1 MLLCVFLLP
10 NNYRPNTMS
19 KAFPCLFISILLI
32 SWISSPMFAQDISGR
47 IIDAKTKEPL
57 PFVSV
62 YISKTT
68 KGTQSDEKG
77 YFSLK
82 NVPTGYLKLV
92 TSMIGYKSF
101 EQEFVIKPNENQ
113 TLKIQLNVN
122 SKELSEIIVVGKRGK
137 QWKKNYAHFLKI
149 FLGKSKNVK
158 KTEITNP
165 HELNFALE
173 KRVLTATAEN
183 PLIIKNQALGY
194 DIDYSLAT
202 FRSTNEDFQFGGNV
216 FFKPIPQTDEI
227 QQKLIEK
234 NREKAYKGSIRHFFK
249 SIVMGTSQE
258 EGFRVY
264 LEKDTLENIA
274 RNRLF
279 RDNFPKKLMEVNIN
293 ILAKF
298 DVQLQRIILPKNR
311 YEIHYLQQRDNST
324 FYAEINHQVSWIET
338 KADNFKFSYQGI
350 SEEPLKL
357 LLMGSMG
364 NRRVADFVPDDYE
377 LLNTA
382 KDSTQNSLTIPNY
395 QPHEKVFIRTDRDAY
410 FSHDTL
416 WFKAYTLDATTHKPS
431 PSKILYV
438 TLRNK
443 KKVFSQQKFLI
454 EDGISQGFIP
464 LFDSLSSSCQLIGH
478 TNWMRNY
485 DEDLFFRK
493 NIRILS
499 KEMLSDTVSSD
510 SIQIQLFP
518 EGGNLIEGISNRM
531 GIRATY
537 PDGSFAKISGE
548 YIDKSLDS
556 TETSIT
562 QAVEIQGIGDFF
574 TIPNSK
580 HSIHVKL
587 NNGKIIELPT
597 TLKKGFA
604 LQVRPILNTDNIL
617 IKLYS
622 NLALSE
628 FKPLRFI
635 IHQRGQIIYENDFL
649 PKSKITTFIF
659 PKDNLTDEGIVNVLI
674 LDVLNNKIAERV
686 FYNYN
691 DSNRPIVSLKSKDSG
706 VEIQILDQDSLA
718 IEGSTLVSLADKKFI
733 NEGSKIENLRK
744 FLFLNSDLKYAVEPF
759 KSTLDTTIQAK
770 EILDLM
776 LLANSSIDYSQRND
790 KKFEPQLGTTIKG
803 RAKNF
808 DKKKPAEIVGYVNT
822 KNWQLGLKTIA
833 DSKGGFET
841 EPLIFEDT
849 AKFKLQFQQA
859 QEPLTFEIESPEIFI
874 PKWHVLPKMNFKTNA
889 EKDDDIKI
897 LMIAQDSLFL
907 KKPTKE
913 VFKKEEIDF
922 RKNHPHAD
930 KIINEIGGFSMG
942 NRLYEVLKN
951 ELPDLVFNE
960 KNIFLRDST
969 HKKNISISIDGIPMV
984 WQNISLLP
992 ASLIKPASIHI
1003 LTDSV
1008 KLSAINL
1015 RTNSLAIN
1023 ILSADGDFLKT
1034 QKFKTFASIGLMP
1047 KRDFMNSK
1055 TEHKNIGTYFWKI
1068 DKIDHSAEKQFIEFW
1083 KNNHPSSTLIEGIS
1097 TTGEVISVQVD
1108 EEAKE

>member
-1 MLLCVFLLP
+1 
-10 NNYRPNTMS
+10 MS
-19 KAFPCLFISILLI
+19 KAFSCLFISILLI
-32 SWISSPMFAQDISGR
+32 LLTSSPMFAQDISGR

-82 NVPTGYLKLV
+82 NVPTGYLKLA

-101 EQEFVIKPNENQ
+101 EQEFVIKPNENR

-122 SKELSEIIVVGKRGK
+122 SKELSEVIVVGKRGK
-137 QWKKNYAHFLKI
+137 QWKRNYAHFLKI

-173 KRVLTATAEN
+173 KKVLTANAEN

-202 FRSTNEDFQFGGNV
+202 FHATNEDFQFGGNV

-227 QQKLIEK
+227 QQKLVEK

-249 SIVMGTSQE
+249 SIVKGTSQE

-274 RNRLF
+274 RNRFF
-279 RDNFPKKLMEVNIN
+279 RDNFPKKLKEVNIN
-293 ILAKF
+293 TLAKF

-324 FYAEINHQVSWIET
+324 FYSDINHEVSWIET
-338 KADNFKFSYQGI
+338 KGDNFKFSYQGI

-377 LLNTA
+377 LPNNA

-410 FSHDTL
+410 FPHDTI

-431 PSKILYV
+431 PSKILHV
-438 TLRNK
+438 TLRNE
-443 KKVFSQQKFLI
+443 KKVFSQQQFLI

-464 LFDSLSSSCQLIGH
+464 LSDSLSSICQLIGH
-478 TNWMRNY
+478 TEWMRNY

-493 NIRILS
+493 NVKILS
-499 KEMLSDTVSSD
+499 KEILPETVSSD

-531 GIRATY
+531 GLRATY
-537 PDGSFAKISGE
+537 PDGSFTNVSVE

-562 QAVEIQGIGDFF
+562 QTIDIQGIGDFF
-574 TIPNSK
+574 TTPNMK
-580 HSIHVKL
+580 HTIQIKL
-587 NNGKIIELPT
+587 KNGKAIRFPP

-604 LQVRPILNTDNIL
+604 LQVRPLINSENIM

-622 NLALSE
+622 NLVLSE
-628 FKPLRFI
+628 FKTLRFI
-635 IHQRGQIIYENDFL
+635 IHQKGQIIYENDFL

-659 PKDNLTDEGIVNVLI
+659 PKDNLTEKGIVNVLI
-674 LDVLNNKIAERV
+674 LDALNNKIAERV

-691 DSNRPIVSLKSKDSG
+691 DSNRPIVNLKSKDGG
-706 VEIQILDQDSLA
+706 VDIKILDQDSLA
-718 IEGSTLVSLADKKFI
+718 IEGSTLVSCADKRFI
-733 NEGSKIENLRK
+733 NEESKIENLK
-744 FLFLNSDLKYAVEPF
+744 SFLLLNSDLKYALEPS
-759 KSTLDTTIQAK
+759 KSILDPNIQNK
-770 EILDLM
+770 ERLDLM
-776 LLANSSIDYSQRND
+776 LLANSSIDYTQGNE
-790 KKFEPQLGTTIKG
+790 KKFEPQLGITIKG
-803 RAKNF
+803 WAKNF

-822 KNWQLGLKTIA
+822 KNWQLGLKAIA
-833 DSKGGFET
+833 DGEGRFET

-859 QEPLTFEIESPEIFI
+859 QEPLTFEIEAPEIFI
-874 PKWHVLPKMNFKTNA
+874 PKWRILPKMNFKTNLTEDA
-889 EKDDDIKI
+889 KI
-897 LMIAQDSLFL
+897 NALRVYQDSLFL
-907 KKPTKE
+907 ENLTNKVSKNA
-913 VFKKEEIDF
+913 EILQ
-922 RKNHPHAD
+922 AD
-930 KIINEIGGFSMG
+930 KVIQEISRFSMG
-942 NRLYEVLKN
+942 KRLYEVLNN
-951 ELPDLVFNE
+951 ELPEFVINE
-960 KNIFLRDST
+960 KNVFLRDST
-969 HKKNISISIDGIPMV
+969 KHSIINISIDGIPMV

-992 ASLIKPASIHI
+992 AYMIKPASIHI
-1003 LTDSV
+1003 LTDSL

-1015 RTNSLAIN
+1015 DANTLAIN
-1023 ILSADGDFLKT
+1023 ILSTDGEFLKT
-1034 QKFKTFASIGLMP
+1034 QKFRTFTRIGLTP
-1047 KRDFMNSK
+1047 KRDFINSK
-1055 TEHKNIGTYFWKI
+1055 TEHKNIGTYFWKV
-1068 DKIDHSAEKQFIEFW
+1068 DKMNHFAEKQFIEFW
-1083 KNNHPSSTLIEGIS
+1083 KSGHLSSTIIEGIS
-1097 TTGEVISVQVD
+1097 TTGEAISVQIDD
-1108 EEAKE
+1108 EGKE

>member
-1 MLLCVFLLP
+1 
-10 NNYRPNTMS
+10 MS
-19 KAFPCLFISILLI
+19 KAFSCLFISILLI
-32 SWISSPMFAQDISGR
+32 LSTSSPMFAQDISGR

-82 NVPTGYLKLV
+82 NVPTGYLKLA

-122 SKELSEIIVVGKRGK
+122 SKELSEVIVVGKRGK

-158 KTEITNP
+158 KTEIINP

-173 KRVLTATAEN
+173 RKVLTANAEN
-183 PLIIKNQALGY
+183 PLSIKNQALGY

-249 SIVMGTSQE
+249 SIVKGTSQE

-264 LEKDTLENIA
+264 LEKDTIDNIA
-274 RNRLF
+274 RNRFF
-279 RDNFPKKLMEVNIN
+279 RDNFPKKLKEVNIN

-298 DVQLQRIILPKNR
+298 DVQLQRVILPKNR

-324 FYAEINHQVSWIET
+324 FYSDINHEVSWIET
-338 KADNFKFSYQGI
+338 KGDNFKFSYQGI

-377 LLNTA
+377 LPNTA

-410 FSHDTL
+410 FLHDTL

-431 PSKILYV
+431 PSKIFYV
-438 TLRNK
+438 TLRNE
-443 KKVFSQQKFLI
+443 KKVFSQQQFLI

-464 LFDSLSSSCQLIGH
+464 LTDSLLSTFQLIAH

-493 NIRILS
+493 NVKILS
-499 KEMLSDTVSSD
+499 KEILPEIVSSD

-518 EGGNLIEGISNRM
+518 EGGNLIEGIVNRM

-556 TETSIT
+556 TETYIT
-562 QAVEIQGIGDFF
+562 QIFDIQGIGDFF
-574 TIPNSK
+574 TIPNAK
-580 HSIHVKL
+580 HSIHIKL
-587 NNGKIIELPT
+587 NNGKIIQLPQP
-597 TLKKGFA
+597 LKKGFA
-604 LQVRPILNTDNIL
+604 LQVRPILNKENIL

-628 FKPLRFI
+628 FKSLHFI
-635 IHQRGQIIYENDFL
+635 VHQKGQIIYENEFL

-674 LDVLNNKIAERV
+674 LDALNHKIAERA

-706 VEIQILDQDSLA
+706 VEIQIFDQDSLA
-718 IEGSTLVSLADKKFI
+718 IEGSILVSSADKRFI
-733 NEGSKIENLRK
+733 NEESKIENLK
-744 FLFLNSDLKYAVEPF
+744 KYLFLDSDLKYAIEPL
-759 KSTLDTTIQAK
+759 KSLLDTNIQAK
-770 EILDLM
+770 ERLDLL
-776 LLANSSIDYSQRND
+776 LLANSSIDYTQRNN
-790 KKFEPQLGTTIKG
+790 KKFEPQLGITIKG

-822 KNWQLGLKTIA
+822 KNWQLGLKSNA
-833 DSKGGFET
+833 DGEGRFET

-859 QEPLTFEIESPEIFI
+859 QEPLTFEVEALEKFI
-874 PKWHVLPKMNFKTNA
+874 PQWRVLPKMNFKTDLEN
-889 EKDDDIKI
+889 DDEIKA
-897 LMIAQDSLFL
+897 LMIAQDSLFSRNFTN
-907 KKPTKE
+907 K
-913 VFKKEEIDF
+913 VS
-922 RKNHPHAD
+922 KNAETFHAE
-930 KIINEIGGFSMG
+930 KTIKEIGGFSTG
-942 NRLYEVLKN
+942 NRLYEILKN
-951 ELPDLVFNE
+951 ELPDFIINE

-969 HKKNISISIDGIPMV
+969 HKKNISISIDGIPMI
-984 WQNISLLP
+984 WQNISSLP
-992 ASLIKPASIHI
+992 ASLIKPAFIDI

-1015 RTNSLAIN
+1015 GTNTLAIN
-1023 ILSADGDFLKT
+1023 ILSNDNEFLKS
-1034 QKFKTFASIGLMP
+1034 QKFKNITRIGLTP
-1047 KRDFMNSK
+1047 KRDFISPK

-1068 DKIDHSAEKQFIEFW
+1068 DKMNHFAEKQFIEFW
-1083 KNNHPSSTLIEGIS
+1083 KSNHLSSTLLEGIS
-1097 TTGEVISVQVD
+1097 TTGEVISVHL
-1108 EEAKE
+1108 ENELKE